1 MPQNL
6 HGRGDGC
13 AKREVEEVKDK
24 ILLLRLDHWDV
35 DKKYYEWDLPVTMA
49 ALTRSLLSHLPA
61 FHGLVGGQMSR
72 HCRWRWWL
80 LLLLA
85 GW

>member
-1 MPQNL
+1 M
-6 HGRGDGC
+6 
-13 AKREVEEVKDK
+13 KDE

-35 DKKYYEWDLPVTMA
+35 NKKNHEWDLPVTMA
-49 ALTRSLLSHLPA
+49 TLTQSLLSHLPA

-72 HCRWRWWL
+72 HCRWHWWL
-80 LLLLA
+80 SSLLA